1 MFFIYFYCPD
11 CKLLNPLNL
20 SILLSGGKG
29 NNCDILSSG
38 ERNEYSTP
46 NNGFISVCFGYL
58 LLYLYSVVTLE
69 SVTVFGDSPLHFV
82 SAEGY
87 NY

>member
-1 MFFIYFYCPD
+1 MFFIFFYCPD

-20 SILLSGGKG
+20 SILLSGGEG

-46 NNGFISVCFGYL
+46 KNGFMSVCFGCL
-58 LLYLYSVVTLE
+58 LWCLQGVVTLE
-69 SVTVFGDSPLHFV
+69 SVTVVGDSPLHFV
-82 SAEGY
+82 SVEGC